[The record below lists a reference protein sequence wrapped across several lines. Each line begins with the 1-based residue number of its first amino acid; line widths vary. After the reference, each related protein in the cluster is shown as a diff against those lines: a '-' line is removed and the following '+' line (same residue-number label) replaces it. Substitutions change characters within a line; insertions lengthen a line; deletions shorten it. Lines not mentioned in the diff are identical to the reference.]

1 MNYIVTQSFLK
12 IQLIVI
18 GKNLKKKLL
27 TTKKILGID
36 PGTNIMGFGLIE
48 VKNQQINLLELDV
61 LLLGKVKDPDLKL
74 KKIYEKTISL
84 IDSYKP
90 NELAI
95 EAPFFGK
102 NIQSMLK
109 LGRAQGVA
117 MVAGINK
124 NIPIFEY
131 APKKIKLAV
140 TGRGQSS
147 KEQVASMLM
156 YMLNIKE
163 KPKYLDSTDGL
174 AVAVCHALQKNI
186 SSEKKTESKNWSEFI
201 KKNPNRII

>member
-1 MNYIVTQSFLK
+1 MLSQ
-12 IQLIVI
+12 
-18 GKNLKKKLL
+18 
-27 TTKKILGID
+27 KKILGID

-48 VKNQQINLLELDV
+48 LIDQKINLVEFDV
-61 LLLGKVKDPDLKL
+61 LILDKIKDPHLKL
-74 KKIYEKTISL
+74 KNIYEKTTLL
-84 IDSYKP
+84 IDTYNP

-109 LGRAQGVA
+109 LGRAQGA
-117 MVAGINK
+117 SMIAGINK

-147 KEQVASMLM
+147 KEQVAAMLM
-156 YMLNIKE
+156 HMLQIKQ
-163 KPKYLDSTDGL
+163 KPKHLDSTDGL
-174 AVAVCHALQKNI
+174 AVAVCHALQRNI
-186 SSEKKTESKNWSEFI
+186 SQNQKAKSKSWSEFI
-201 KKNPNRII
+201 KKNPKRII

>member
-1 MNYIVTQSFLK
+1 ML
-12 IQLIVI
+12 IQ
-18 GKNLKKKLL
+18 
-27 TTKKILGID
+27 KKILGID

-48 VKNQQINLLELDV
+48 LINQKINLIEFDV
-61 LLLGKVKDPDLKL
+61 LILEKIKDPHLKL
-74 KKIYEKTISL
+74 KKIYEKTTFL
-84 IDSYKP
+84 IDTYSP
-90 NELAI
+90 NELAV

-109 LGRAQGVA
+109 LGRAQGA
-117 MVAGINK
+117 SMIAGINK

-140 TGRGQSS
+140 TGKGQAS
-147 KEQVASMLM
+147 KEQVAAMLM
-156 YMLNIKE
+156 YMLQIKQ

-186 SSEKKTESKNWSEFI
+186 SHQKTSTSKSWSEFI
-201 KKNPNRII
+201 KKNPKRII